1 MLLEICRKPPYHD
14 PKKVVEALGQM
25 FDSGLDYESVDEVL
39 SYMEYEALGL
49 DNAKANHEVGKRS
62 GFIPTQKVVAQKTYM
77 VKGKSNRNASR
88 PTVPST
94 AAQEKPPNANGIYQ
108 SPTPITV
115 QSQYPPPSAA
125 VAVPVKEVTS
135 VIHASTNAPLKET
148 VASTSF
154 TSAPVFEELPNT
166 LPAYIEWLSTRKIEQ
181 ETIFSQGH
189 QGLEKIMQSVLRV
202 SRELCVDPDP
212 VISSQL
218 LSLCSILYHPRT
230 SLLFAVRDYIMRV
243 AQDILHLANNA
254 PPSREKDG
262 SKRCTVETL
271 AAIVAGPVANILIS
285 VRQYRPPHQ
294 PKVTAASASVDN
306 EANALL
312 SCLMNLQSQY
322 CAMSATEAIVRKHL
336 LMKPMPYDN
345 PAAVTTSGVSTAALS
360 SQLSDMLNLQER
372 KDFKNVTRNKL
383 QQDAAAIIAT
393 LDALHMRKKELT
405 MALDEVNSSIA
416 IAENKQ
422 EALKHGM
429 AKANSEV
436 SHQTMA
442 PDKTLIADLAAMES
456 GLLLLFS
463 GSAGS
468 LDTKLTA
475 RSSTPLEHY
484 LVAMS
489 QWLPSQV
496 DFVTRLTSRASKEEE
511 RIKLIEIEI
520 ESYRNL
526 GMVGLVQEHSLKAQK
541 LANDTKEDWAAI
553 ETCKAQLRACNVG
566 LVEVLLHSEDWRK
579 HLSLM
584 DCIISHFNSMNIST
598 AQLVSIVHNLPE
610 MGL

>member
-39 SYMEYEALGL
+39 SYMEYEALGS

-77 VKGKSNRNASR
+77 VKGKSNRNASH

-148 VASTSF
+148 VAS

-285 VRQYRPPHQ
+285 VRQYQPPHQ

-336 LMKPMPYDN
+336 LMKPMPHDN

-372 KDFKNVTRNKL
+372 KDFKNVTRNML

-436 SHQTMA
+436 SHQTMV

-526 GMVGLVQEHSLKAQK
+526 GMVGLVQEHALKAQK

-579 HLSLM
+579 HLSLL
-584 DCIISHFNSMNIST
+584 DCIISHFNSMSIST